1 MAYIDNTPDY
11 LGNDKMTIGSGAPN
25 TPDPKKP
32 GDKKKKRPFMS
43 GTRDEK
49 KGDMESISGA
59 AKGAQMLIKTL
70 FPADEP
76 IPRR

>member
-1 MAYIDNTPDY
+1 MLYDE
-11 LGNDKMTIGSGAPN
+11 NDPVKGRGLNKDLTIKSQ

-49 KGDMESISGA
+49 KGDMESLSGA
-59 AKGAQMLIKTL
+59 AKGAQMLINTL
-70 FPADEP
+70 FPSDEP